1 MLPVATRAEHACRT
15 VSTGNYRKALGRL
28 ADQIILKGIQF
39 YGYHGV
45 PDAEQQ
51 TGHRYEV
58 DLWLEADLAAAA
70 ATDDV
75 AQTVDYGAVARD
87 VLAVGTGRQFRLV
100 ETLAEE
106 IAAVVLQNQPRVLA
120 VTVRVKKL
128 LPPIP
133 GVVEYAGVE
142 ITRRRESGS

>member
-1 MLPVATRAEHACRT
+1 
-15 VSTGNYRKALGRL
+15 L
-28 ADQIILKGIQF
+28 ADRIILNGLQF

-45 PDAEQQ
+45 PDAEQE

-58 DLWLEADLAAAA
+58 DLSMEVDITAAA

-75 AQTVDYGAVARD
+75 TQTVDYGAVARD
-87 VLAVGTGRQFRLV
+87 VLTLGTTRQFRLI
-100 ETLAEE
+100 ETLAAE
-106 IAAVVLQNQPRVLA
+106 ISTQILDTQPRVEM

-133 GVVEYAGVE
+133 GVVEYAAVE
-142 ITRRRESGS
+142 ITRRRVTE

>member
-1 MLPVATRAEHACRT
+1 MSDRIT
-15 VSTGNYRKALGRL
+15 
-28 ADQIILKGIQF
+28 LKGIQF

-58 DLWLEADLAAAA
+58 DVIMELDVSLAA

-75 AQTVDYGAVARD
+75 SQTVDYGAVARQ
-87 VLAVGTGRQFRLV
+87 VLSLGTSRQFRLI
-100 ETLAEE
+100 EALAGAISEQ
-106 IAAVVLQNQPRVLA
+106 ILGSQPLVAA
-120 VTVRVKKL
+120 VTVSVKKL

-133 GVVEYAGVE
+133 GIVEYAAVE
-142 ITRRRESGS
+142 ITRRREGPS